1 MGFAPLTYPTNSVV
15 IRNGMFEWDRA
26 MERSFMGGII
36 WHCHIAV
43 SLDGKIARPDGSV
56 DDWLADY
63 PAEDFG
69 IDTFLAGVD
78 AILMGR
84 GTYEAVRGLGDWPH
98 PGKPTVILTT
108 RPLDDLTPAGVEV
121 RSGDVAAVADEL
133 EGRGYRRV
141 WIEGGGQVVRSMIA
155 IGKLDVLEMAVIP
168 VILGD
173 GVPLFPQDTG
183 ELKLRLTK
191 CETKAK
197 GALHLVYER
206 IP

>member
-1 MGFAPLTYPTNSVV
+1 
-15 IRNGMFEWDRA
+15 
-26 MERSFMGGII
+26 MGGTI

-56 DDWLADY
+56 ADWLAADY

-69 IDTFLAGVD
+69 FETFLAGVA

-84 GTYEAVRGLGDWPH
+84 GTYDAVRRFGDWPY
-98 PGKPTVILTT
+98 PGKPTVVLTT
-108 RPLDDLTPAGVEV
+108 RSLGDLPPAGVEA
-121 RSGDVAAVADEL
+121 RSGDVAAVAAEL
-133 EGRGYRRV
+133 DAQGHRRV

-155 IGKLDVLEMAVIP
+155 IGKIDVLEMAVIP

-173 GVPLFPQDTG
+173 GIPLFPQGTG
-183 ELKLRLTK
+183 ELKLRLVR
-191 CETKAK
+191 CETKAN

-206 IP
+206 REEPTRRRAHL

>member
-1 MGFAPLTYPTNSVV
+1 MDGT
-15 IRNGMFEWDRA
+15 
-26 MERSFMGGII
+26 I

-56 DDWLADY
+56 DDWLAADH

-69 IDTFLAGVD
+69 FDAFLAGVD

-84 GTYEAVRGLGDWPH
+84 GTYEAVRRLGDWPY
-98 PGKPTVILTT
+98 PGKPTVVLTT
-108 RPLDDLTPAGVEV
+108 RPLDDPAPAGVEA
-121 RSGDVAAVADEL
+121 RSGDVAAVAAEF
-133 EGRGYRRV
+133 EGRGCHRV
-141 WIEGGGQVVRSMIA
+141 WIEGGGHIVRSMIA

-173 GVPLFPQDTG
+173 GVPLFPAGTG
-183 ELKLRLTK
+183 ELRLRLVG
-191 CETKAK
+191 CEAKAK

-206 IP
+206 MA